1 MPILLPPA
9 LVRTNYYGW
18 PPGPGDMYDPNA
30 DPDNPL
36 ADPSQAATLPGV
48 VVPGNAATDEEQYFR
63 PLERLHGMGLHAPGV
78 GYGMQLICT
87 LGDSTVQITP
97 GIALDP
103 SGKHI
108 FLASGGAA
116 AIGPGTDALG
126 SFPAT
131 IGCGAGGAI
140 LDTTGY
146 VGDCY
151 VIAQWWESWNSGQYQ
166 YYGVNTFTDTPW
178 LQLVTAAEYDP
189 DIHVPL
195 GKVSLDA
202 SSQVTK
208 ASYGDVGG
216 IQRTSVSV
224 PVQSVQLYRAQTA
237 TSGTVQG
244 AETVSWGEVRA
255 REGGGIEL
263 VTENNADQVNVI
275 TQGGGNFSSMAIAA
289 EQATVGELSSPS
301 IVLNSAGSKV
311 QVGTTSNPGV
321 VLDGSEATVYVGAP
335 GNYGDVIVYDGD
347 GHLSVTLAGDT
358 GHVIVGGPTLNGEVR
373 MLDSKAQQTMTLEGS
388 TGSAVVQNLSA
399 YANNTINVN
408 ASDLV
413 NVNTTFLR
421 CHGTDFCL
429 DGRSH
434 HNNRALVDWGNQLI
448 INYDND
454 YHNGVIINRL
464 QNPVGIFGQSGN
476 WQTQIG
482 VISGFVGANSGSNSG
497 VTGGVTFN
505 FSDLSFS
512 SPSSDFDWADSWA
525 MGYTGTF
532 TDTPQVLF
540 VPNLFD
546 LTTNEVYTKSEYTAY
561 SDHVDLTWSYNAGG
575 SHGYQQWQILI
586 IGPITP
592 PY

>member
-1 MPILLPPA
+1 MPITLPPA
-9 LVRTNYYGW
+9 LIRTNYFAW
-18 PPGPGDMYDPNA
+18 PPGPGDVYDPNA

-36 ADPSQAATLPGV
+36 ADPSQAAPIGEV
-48 VVPGNAATDEEQYFR
+48 VFGGNAATDEEQYFR

-78 GYGMQLICT
+78 GYGMELICT
-87 LGDSTVQITP
+87 LGDSSVQITP
-97 GIALDP
+97 GIALDA

-116 AIGPGTDALG
+116 AIGSGADAVG

-131 IGCGAGGAI
+131 IGVNKAGAI
-140 LDTTGY
+140 LDTTGFTGDYY
-146 VGDCY
+146 V
-151 VIAQWWESWNSGQYQ
+151 VAQWWESWNSGD
-166 YYGVNTFTDTPW
+166 YYSSGVNTYTDTPW
-178 LQLVTAAEYDP
+178 IQLVTAADYDP

-195 GKVSLDA
+195 GKVSFDG
-202 SSQVTK
+202 SSSVTK

-224 PVQSVQLYRAQTA
+224 PVQSVQLFRAQNT

-244 AETVSWGEVRA
+244 ADTVSWGEVRA

-263 VTENNADQVNVI
+263 VTENGGDQVNVI
-275 TQGGGNFSSMAIAA
+275 TQGGGNFTSMAIAA
-289 EQATVGELSSPS
+289 DQATVGEFSSPS
-301 IVLNSAGSKV
+301 IVLNSADAKV

-321 VLDGSEATVYVGAP
+321 VLNGGEATVYVGAP

-388 TGSAVVQNLSA
+388 TGSAVVQNLTA
-399 YANNTINVN
+399 YSNNTINVN

-434 HNNRALVDWGNQLI
+434 HNNRALVDGGNQLV
-448 INYDND
+448 INYNHD
-454 YHNGVIINRL
+454 YSKGVIINGL

-482 VISGFVGANSGSNSG
+482 VISGFVGANSGSESG
-497 VTGGVTFN
+497 VSGGVTFN

-512 SPSSDFDWADSWA
+512 GMSSDFDAFDSWA
-525 MGYTGTF
+525 VGYTGTF

-561 SDHVDLTWSYNAGG
+561 PDHVDFTWSYNAGG
-575 SHGYQQWQILI
+575 TNGYQQWQVLI
-586 IGPITP
+586 IGPIAP